1 MRWRRREGGS
11 GGGGEMKEGEEVVD
25 GGEVEER
32 EEGREENERRRGG
45 MGGLEEVEEVN
56 VSFLSN
62 ILLFVQLNYLIVQ
75 LILKNIYYMFYKHH
89 TYKLHFPWLRSLK

>member
-1 MRWRRREGGS
+1 MEEEGRRKWGR
-11 GGGGEMKEGEEVVD
+11 GEMEEGEEVVEE

-32 EEGREENERRRGG
+32 EEGMDENERRRGG
-45 MGGLEEVEEVN
+45 MGGLEEVEEVH

-75 LILKNIYYMFYKHH
+75 LILKNYMFYKHH
-89 TYKLHFPWLRSLK
+89 TYKLHFQ